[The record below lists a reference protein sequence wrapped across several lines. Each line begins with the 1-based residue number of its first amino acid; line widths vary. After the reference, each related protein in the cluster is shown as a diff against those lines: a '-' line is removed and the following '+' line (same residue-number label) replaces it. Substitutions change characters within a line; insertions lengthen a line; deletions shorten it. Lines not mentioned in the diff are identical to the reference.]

1 MANVNKIIRDIYNL
15 YLNEA
20 VLSLILIIK
29 FVVISYIINPDI
41 YGYYGYLLALASL
54 YATTSNLSLN
64 SGVNYYYSKKNINL
78 KTSIGIGFIV
88 SFIASFLLILIL
100 ISNHY
105 FNFIININ
113 NELLLLLVV
122 LVFINILSRYV
133 RLIIINLSDKKKY
146 FFYNIGSELIFLFLI
161 IFFQNS
167 LTVKNLLY
175 IQIFSSFTVNIF
187 YSTKFYLYKQ
197 NFFLKKKLRKIIKYS
212 FKNYL
217 IAFTEIL
224 NDRSN
229 ILIISIYFNS
239 YILGIYLFSE
249 QIFNFLVNRITK
261 LAPFYINN
269 LIKYEASNFNFKNYF
284 IYINSIYLIIFP
296 ILLIIII
303 LLFNF
308 VFSKVYFEGLYLSI
322 CFIFI
327 SFFKIHNFFFR
338 VYLLSKNDHL
348 NYLLISI
355 FKILI
360 LISLNLYI
368 LKYYSFYFIAFSIFI
383 SEFFM
388 YFFLIQNL
396 NKKNNIILK
405 EMFEFNFEQTFIMV
419 KKLILNKK

>member
-146 FFYNIGSELIFLFLI
+146 FFYNIE
-161 IFFQNS
+161 
-167 LTVKNLLY
+167 
-175 IQIFSSFTVNIF
+175 
-187 YSTKFYLYKQ
+187 
-197 NFFLKKKLRKIIKYS
+197 
-212 FKNYL
+212 
-217 IAFTEIL
+217 
-224 NDRSN
+224 
-229 ILIISIYFNS
+229 
-239 YILGIYLFSE
+239 
-249 QIFNFLVNRITK
+249 
-261 LAPFYINN
+261 
-269 LIKYEASNFNFKNYF
+269 
-284 IYINSIYLIIFP
+284 
-296 ILLIIII
+296 
-303 LLFNF
+303 
-308 VFSKVYFEGLYLSI
+308 
-322 CFIFI
+322 
-327 SFFKIHNFFFR
+327 
-338 VYLLSKNDHL
+338 
-348 NYLLISI
+348 
-355 FKILI
+355 
-360 LISLNLYI
+360 
-368 LKYYSFYFIAFSIFI
+368 
-383 SEFFM
+383 
-388 YFFLIQNL
+388 
-396 NKKNNIILK
+396 
-405 EMFEFNFEQTFIMV
+405 
-419 KKLILNKK
+419 